1 MTYNHKVEYHSSFFN
16 LSMNYSPLLTVVIK
30 LIIKALKRLKGGGS
44 EYE

>member
-1 MTYNHKVEYHSSFFN
+1 
-16 LSMNYSPLLTVVIK
+16 MNYSPLLTVVIK